1 MSDIEN
7 EHDEEMTP
15 EDSLVAGM
23 TLFHQHQFEEFAKS
37 FKQEMF
43 ELIETAVKESDK
55 VSDIEYRLD
64 EMEKNAKAIH
74 DEAVTHKELQE
85 KLDEATND
93 VRIAKIETD
102 IEELTETLSGEVA
115 QEVIANQEKLEK
127 LFHFASEL
135 FA

>member
-74 DEAVTHKELQE
+74 DEAVTHTELQT

-102 IEELTETLSGEVA
+102 IDELTETLSGEVA
-115 QEVIANQEKLEK
+115 QEILAKQEKLEK